1 MTDKEIIEVAQK
13 VDEVMY
19 KLIEE
24 YEISPLIVGSIV
36 LARLMAL
43 TDMTQ
48 ENDDFRKIMRSA
60 LATPSKPL
68 TERTIQ

>member
-13 VDEVMY
+13 VDDTMY

-24 YEISPLIVGSIV
+24 YEISPLIVGSIM
-36 LARLMAL
+36 LARIMAI
-43 TDMTQ
+43 TDMTE
-48 ENDDFRKIMRSA
+48 ENDEFRQILKSA
-60 LATPSKPL
+60 LAHPTKPL